1 MSPALTASASL
12 PATTLTGP
20 QPAHVN
26 PTWNNPHPE
35 GWRELDDNRKFC
47 FQARHNLF
55 LEMHSNGTRGVKDT
69 TKFCVLTILIMNI
82 TGVRLNNDSSQQL
95 GKWSQNSN
103 TGKEWRG
110 KGQSARHV
118 ILGNSTGLFLCM
130 NDQSVVYQTRTFN
143 TNHCVFDHEYENFTD
158 RYYRKLNSTM
168 PKWYLGMNKDGSMR
182 CGNVTRKRQKGANFI
197 KIFVEGND
205 VNKSPPFQPL
215 KKECCTKKSCR
226 KKGCNRKRRCY
237 KNWCNKHRRRFFTL
251 KLKELR
257 RYYKRCVKKADKV
270 RHCSKKGNKGI
281 DR

>member
-1 MSPALTASASL
+1 MHNVSGFHSFFIMFLVNKFIALNIYIFYNMHTYI
-12 PATTLTGP
+12 
-20 QPAHVN
+20 VF
-26 PTWNNPHPE
+26 
-35 GWRELDDNRKFC
+35 FC
-47 FQARHNLF
+47 
-55 LEMHSNGTRGVKDT
+55 S
-69 TKFCVLTILIMNI
+69 IL
-82 TGVRLNNDSSQQL
+82 Q
-95 GKWSQNSN
+95 
-103 TGKEWRG
+103 
-110 KGQSARHV
+110 
-118 ILGNSTGLFLCM
+118 
-130 NDQSVVYQTRTFN
+130 RTFN

-226 KKGCNRKRRCY
+226 KKGCTRKRRCY

-270 RHCSKKGNKGI
+270 RHCSNKRNKGI
-281 DR
+281 DNR